1 MLENA
6 AEPGRFAG
14 MTTPGDRPRR
24 SGFLASLSSALT
36 PPVVTDDE
44 PNKPLTPPKTVNVAT
59 VLTMLA
65 GLLFLYL
72 GANLLV
78 NLDRNLN
85 TVVTAY
91 SDGITKC
98 TNEVGGIGDKVVTPA
113 QGASKEQTDLAEQ
126 CKTVVPLTQEMKDG
140 ARSRGTMVCWV
151 LMVVGVAAMAVG
163 WFVRSGAPWARRA
176 AVGLVVVTMVMTMFL
191 QISSPLTMLATLFLV
206 AAVLMSYLGSGGV
219 FFTRAAMRRRA
230 A

>member
-1 MLENA
+1 
-6 AEPGRFAG
+6 

-44 PNKPLTPPKTVNVAT
+44 PDKPLIAPRTVNVAT

-65 GLLFLYL
+65 GLLFLFLGVSQLTTLDSQL
-72 GANLLV
+72 GAA
-78 NLDRNLN
+78 
-85 TVVTAY
+85 VTAY
-91 SDGITKC
+91 KADAAKC
-98 TNEVGGIGDKVVTPA
+98 VTDVGGIGTAAVAADTDPQAKKDRAKVCQQYKTPEPTQDMIDSA
-113 QGASKEQTDLAEQ
+113 QSRA
-126 CKTVVPLTQEMKDG
+126 KTL
-140 ARSRGTMVCWV
+140 SWV
-151 LMVVGVAAMAVG
+151 LIFVGAAAMAVG
-163 WFVRSGAPWARRA
+163 WFLRTGTPWARRM
-176 AVGLVVVTMVMTMFL
+176 AVGLVIVTMVLTMFL
-191 QISSPLTMLATLFLV
+191 QISNLLTMLATLFLV

>member
-1 MLENA
+1 
-6 AEPGRFAG
+6 

-44 PNKPLTPPKTVNVAT
+44 PDKPLRAPTTVKVAT

-65 GLLFLYL
+65 GLLFLFL
-72 GANLLV
+72 GVNSLV
-78 NLDRNLN
+78 NLDRDLN
-85 TVVTAY
+85 TAVTAY
-91 SDGITKC
+91 TDGINKC

-126 CKTVVPLTQEMKDG
+126 CKRVVPLTQEMKDN
-140 ARSRGTMVCWV
+140 AQSRAKTVSWV
-151 LMVVGVAAMAVG
+151 LIVVGVAAIAIG
-163 WFVRSGAPWARRA
+163 WFLRTGAPWARRA
-176 AVGLVVVTMVMTMFL
+176 AVGLVVLTMLLTMFL
-191 QISSPLTMLATLFLV
+191 QISNLLTMLATLFVV

-219 FFTRAAMRRRA
+219 FFTRSAMRRRA

>member
-1 MLENA
+1 
-6 AEPGRFAG
+6 

-44 PNKPLTPPKTVNVAT
+44 PDKPLRAPTTVKVAT

-65 GLLFLYL
+65 GLLFLFL
-72 GANLLV
+72 GVNSLV
-78 NLDRNLN
+78 NLDRDLN
-85 TVVTAY
+85 TAVTAY
-91 SDGITKC
+91 TDGINKC
-98 TNEVGGIGDKVVTPA
+98 TNEAGGIGDKVVTPA

-126 CKTVVPLTQEMKDG
+126 CKKVVPLTQEMKDN
-140 ARSRGTMVCWV
+140 AQSRAKTVSWV
-151 LMVVGVAAMAVG
+151 LIVVGVAAIAIG
-163 WFVRSGAPWARRA
+163 WFLRTGAPWARRA
-176 AVGLVVVTMVMTMFL
+176 AVGLVVLTMLLTMFL
-191 QISSPLTMLATLFLV
+191 QISNLLTMLATLFVV

-219 FFTRAAMRRRA
+219 FFTRSAMRRRA

>member
-1 MLENA
+1 
-6 AEPGRFAG
+6 

-44 PNKPLTPPKTVNVAT
+44 PDKPLRAPTTVKVAT

-65 GLLFLYL
+65 GLLFLFL
-72 GANLLV
+72 GVNSLV
-78 NLDRNLN
+78 NLDRDLN
-85 TVVTAY
+85 TAVTAY
-91 SDGITKC
+91 TDGINKC

-126 CKTVVPLTQEMKDG
+126 CKKVVPLTQEMKDN
-140 ARSRGTMVCWV
+140 AQSRAKTVSWV
-151 LMVVGVAAMAVG
+151 LIVVGVAAIAIG
-163 WFVRSGAPWARRA
+163 WFLRTGAPWARRA
-176 AVGLVVVTMVMTMFL
+176 AVGLVVLTMLLTMFL
-191 QISSPLTMLATLFLV
+191 QISNLLTMLATLFVV

-219 FFTRAAMRRRA
+219 FFTRSAMRRRA

>member
-44 PNKPLTPPKTVNVAT
+44 PDKPLTVPRTVRLAT

-65 GLLFLYL
+65 GLLFLFL
-72 GANLLV
+72 GVNSLV
-78 NLDRNLN
+78 NLDRDLN
-85 TVVTAY
+85 AAVTAY
-91 SDGITKC
+91 SDGIAKC
-98 TNEVGGIGDKVVTPA
+98 TSEVGGIGDRVVAPA
-113 QGASKEQTDLAEQ
+113 QGAPKEQTDLAEQ
-126 CKTVVPLTQEMKDG
+126 CKKVIPLTQEMKDG
-140 ARSRGTMVCWV
+140 AQSRATMVSWV
-151 LMVVGVAAMAVG
+151 LIVVGVAAVAVG
-163 WFVRSGAPWARRA
+163 WFLRTGAPWARRT
-176 AVGLVVVTMVMTMFL
+176 AVGLVVVTMVIAMLL
-191 QISSPLTMLATLFLV
+191 QISNLLTMLATLFLV

-219 FFTRAAMRRRA
+219 FFTRSAMRRRA